1 MTGADESTDWRKLRE
16 FAAIDLYQSYV
27 LSWHFEAENLRVDV
41 DLFLMPGHPF
51 YEEPRPAEK
60 VCIRPAVIEFP
71 NCDSIQTDGAARVS
85 NVADAVADLGHGTI
99 EGLRRLADGRYE
111 IRGEFGVVT
120 VDSKRLILRLNIRDA
135 RPHTGA
141 KL

>member
-16 FAAIDLYQSYV
+16 FAGIDLYQSYV

-60 VCIRPAVIEFP
+60 VCIRPAIIEFP
-71 NCDSIQTDGAARVS
+71 ICNSIQTHEAADMS
-85 NVADAVADLGHGTI
+85 NIADAVESLGHGMI

-120 VDSKRLILRLNIRDA
+120 VDSERLILRLNIRDA
-135 RPHTGA
+135 RPYTGA
-141 KL
+141 EL

>member
-16 FAAIDLYQSYV
+16 FAAIDLYQSYA
-27 LSWHFEAENLRVDV
+27 LSWHLEAENLRVDV

-60 VCIRPAVIEFP
+60 VCIRPAIIEFP
-71 NCDSIQTDGAARVS
+71 ICKSVQTDEAASMS
-85 NVADAVADLGHGTI
+85 NVAYAVESLGHGTF

-120 VDSKRLILRLNIRDA
+120 VDSERLILRLNPRDA
-135 RPHTGA
+135 GPHTGA
-141 KL
+141 EL

>member
-16 FAAIDLYQSYV
+16 FAGIDLYQSYV

-60 VCIRPAVIEFP
+60 VCVRPAIIEFP
-71 NCDSIQTDGAARVS
+71 ICNSIRTHEAADMS
-85 NVADAVADLGHGTI
+85 NIADAVESLGHGMI

-120 VDSKRLILRLNIRDA
+120 VDSERLILRLNIRDA
-135 RPHTGA
+135 RPYTGA
-141 KL
+141 EL